1 MSRELPG
8 SADATERLTTSSD
21 RVYTGTTVMSNTTTM
36 DGSTKTNIKPPP
48 VSPSPAYLM
57 SMQKPFAN
65 AAGANVTLLRWTT
78 YAVNQYNVLPTNR
91 VPILLPKAWAP
102 YCGDL
107 ELAVFHMHESYPVTP
122 DEEQRVAL
130 SVPFLLHNSLG
141 IQMTRFDRPSR
152 SVIPYGRQGVKYLP
166 DVVIHPACELVRRH
180 RKPFAREISKG
191 DFKLERE
198 RQNEAPV
205 TPQLLLNQIQ
215 GKYSPRMTGMYSPG
229 SCEQVT
235 WTCSRILRFVGYKGQ
250 LRRYYKIFDV
260 LIHNY
265 IAANKGLA
273 SKTEP
278 QAPSFLSLEQ
288 DLNHWKDGVV
298 DIRQTTADLRKY
310 SLTTCNVSE
319 PEMSSSGRLEQVTS
333 PTIVGSPVSTPCIE
347 PHPEL
352 PVPLTEEK
360 ELISDEVILTDLP
373 TSVESEPKLTSED
386 KSEPSIE
393 PQEVEDTKVI
403 SEVSGSD
410 LVEEEKHPISQESER
425 PEESEENVDRPDSF
439 EPASNEEGIAQDSS
453 LSASVEVQGQS
464 EVTVSVELTD
474 QEASPEVSSEEVHIS
489 STITEVVQRPSEEET
504 TSELLPDNSTENP
517 LQVTP
522 E

>member
-57 SMQKPFAN
+57 SMQKP
-65 AAGANVTLLRWTT
+65 
-78 YAVNQYNVLPTNR
+78 NR

-215 GKYSPRMTGMYSPG
+215 GKYSPRIGCPYP
-229 SCEQVT
+229 CLE
-235 WTCSRILRFVGYKGQ
+235 
-250 LRRYYKIFDV
+250 
-260 LIHNY
+260 NY

-453 LSASVEVQGQS
+453 LSATVEVQGQS

>member
-8 SADATERLTTSSD
+8 STDATERLTTSSD
-21 RVYTGTTVMSNTTTM
+21 RVYTGTTFVSNTTTT
-36 DGSTKTNIKPPP
+36 DDSTKTNIKPPP

-57 SMQKPFAN
+57 SMQKP
-65 AAGANVTLLRWTT
+65 
-78 YAVNQYNVLPTNR
+78 NR
-91 VPILLPKAWAP
+91 VPLLLPKAWAP

-141 IQMTRFDRPSR
+141 IQMKRFDRPSR
-152 SVIPYGRQGVKYLP
+152 SVIPYGRQGGKYLP
-166 DVVIHPACELVRRH
+166 DAVIHPACELVRRH
-180 RKPFAREISKG
+180 RKPFIREISKG
-191 DFKLERE
+191 DFKLEQE
-198 RQNEAPV
+198 RRNEAPV
-205 TPQLLLNQIQ
+205 TPQLLLNEIQ
-215 GKYSPRMTGMYSPG
+215 EKYSPKTGCPYP
-229 SCEQVT
+229 CLE
-235 WTCSRILRFVGYKGQ
+235 
-250 LRRYYKIFDV
+250 
-260 LIHNY
+260 NY
-265 IAANKGLA
+265 IAANKGIA

-278 QAPSFLSLEQ
+278 QASSFLSLEQ

-310 SLTTCNVSE
+310 SLTTCNESE
-319 PEMSSSGRLEQVTS
+319 PEMSSSGRLEQLPS
-333 PTIVGSPVSTPCIE
+333 PTIVSSPISTPYIN
-347 PHPEL
+347 PHPEV

-360 ELISDEVILTDLP
+360 DSINNEVISTDVP

-393 PQEVEDTKVI
+393 PHEVEDTKV
-403 SEVSGSD
+403 SLKVTGSD
-410 LVEEEKHPISQESER
+410 LVEEAELDADQEHPILQESER
-425 PEESEENVDRPDSF
+425 PEESEESVDRPDSF
-439 EPASNEEGIAQDSS
+439 EPASNEEGAVQDSP

-474 QEASPEVSSEEVHIS
+474 HEESPEMLSEEVHVS
-489 STITEVVQRPSEEET
+489 PTITEVVQPPSEEES
-504 TSELLPDNSTENP
+504 TSEPLPDSSTENP
-517 LQVTP
+517 LQISP